1 MEVAMADAGR
11 RGAQENFVVARIV
24 DIDLFDR
31 QWLLGSVKNGCLHGV
46 LFP

>member
-11 RGAQENFVVARIV
+11 GGAEENFMIARIV

-31 QWLLGSVKNGCLHGV
+31 QWLLGSVKNGCLHDELV
-46 LFP
+46 P